1 MRQTTS
7 RAIFRPSYLTSAFK
21 PRFLQN
27 NDALR
32 SPELPPLS
40 IHIHNNMIPVFIS
53 SEDCIQQRA
62 SASAQF
68 MKSLAQLIPLLVYI
82 LPLGI
87 DNFKKK

>member
-1 MRQTTS
+1 MLQTTS
-7 RAIFRPSYLTSAFK
+7 RAIFHSSYLTSAFK

-27 NDALR
+27 CDALR

-40 IHIHNNMIPVFIS
+40 IHTLRNMIPVFIS

-68 MKSLAQLIPLLVYI
+68 IKSLAQFISLLVYI
-82 LPLGI
+82 FPPGTAF
-87 DNFKKK
+87 FKQE